1 MKNQNLLVALIL
13 VASPIG
19 LFASSSSD
27 TDHKIEE
34 SATSS
39 YNFKTVLNDKVS
51 IESTEGAVTLTGTVQ
66 DNDAKAL
73 AEDTVNNIPGV
84 VSVKN
89 DIMIKS
95 DYPEHSDEWVAL
107 KIRSLLLVKGNVSAT
122 STTVAVLDGVAT
134 LGGTANTSAQKELT
148 EIYTKEVQGVK
159 SVTNNIVVNDKPSM
173 GDTASVTID
182 DASITSQVK
191 FALLS
196 HKATS
201 ALSTK
206 VTTTDG
212 AVVITGEAGSSAEE
226 ALVTK
231 LAQDVRGAKSVTNNM
246 TIKS

>member
-1 MKNQNLLVALIL
+1 MKYQNLLVALIL

-66 DNDAKAL
+66 DNDAKEL

>member
-1 MKNQNLLVALIL
+1 MKYQNLLVALIL

>member
-1 MKNQNLLVALIL
+1 

>member
-1 MKNQNLLVALIL
+1 MKYQNLLVALIL

-107 KIRSLLLVKGNVSAT
+107 KIRSLLLVEGNVSAT